1 MDLRTF
7 IFSFL
12 LCDVMLA
19 IYLAE
24 VKLSQLEFN
33 HDLHLVAL
41 QWLNDKAE
49 AAIANVLTC

>member
-1 MDLRTF
+1 
-7 IFSFL
+7 
-12 LCDVMLA
+12 MLA

-33 HDLHLVAL
+33 HDLRLVAL

-49 AAIANVLTC
+49 VAIANVLTY